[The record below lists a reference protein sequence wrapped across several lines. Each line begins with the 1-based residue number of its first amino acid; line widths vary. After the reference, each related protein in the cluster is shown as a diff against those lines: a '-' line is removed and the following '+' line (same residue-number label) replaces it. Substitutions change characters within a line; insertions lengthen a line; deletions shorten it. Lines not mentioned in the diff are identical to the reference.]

1 MAAKGVEEKPSQTA
15 LFGAMRR
22 YIAHREYPNSRFG
35 SDDLAAR
42 FLPPSF
48 QFLLRFEKVRLN
60 VKERLNGAFPGMH
73 EYIIARTAYFDR
85 LFTAALNE
93 QTPQI
98 VLLGA
103 GYDSRA
109 YRFASLNQGTRIFE
123 LDAAPTQA
131 RKKKCLK
138 RAKITIPSQVTFVP
152 IDFNLDSLKE
162 VLEAAGW
169 QASQKTLFIW
179 EGVTYYLH
187 PQSVDATLDFVSR
200 SAHLQSTIAFDLTIT
215 ITLENQNIYYGV
227 KEFLA
232 AMQAAHANEALT
244 FAIDEGTIWSFL
256 EQRNLKLIEY
266 LDNVEI
272 ERTFLKGEDGK
283 PIGRIIGHF
292 RFVSAAPKGQ

>member
-123 LDAAPTQA
+123 LDATPTQA

-138 RAKITIPSQVTFVP
+138 RAKPEDP
-152 IDFNLDSLKE
+152 
-162 VLEAAGW
+162 
-169 QASQKTLFIW
+169 
-179 EGVTYYLH
+179 LH
-187 PQSVDATLDFVSR
+187 LGGR
-200 SAHLQSTIAFDLTIT
+200 HLLPRPA
-215 ITLENQNIYYGV
+215 
-227 KEFLA
+227 
-232 AMQAAHANEALT
+232 
-244 FAIDEGTIWSFL
+244 
-256 EQRNLKLIEY
+256 
-266 LDNVEI
+266 
-272 ERTFLKGEDGK
+272 
-283 PIGRIIGHF
+283 IGRLDPGF
-292 RFVSAAPKGQ
+292 RQPLGAPAEHHRL